1 MLNALLSR
9 KDFRMQKRFCRGLP
23 VYAGDG
29 INRQSGSISKIAAI
43 SAPFSL
49 NLRPLKINSN
59 FSCVNPKNVETLIAV
74 FLSDFSRLR
83 EYRTSFDFA
92 SFFLIISTLY
102 LFFCSAESAEN
113 SHLAA

>member
-1 MLNALLSR
+1 MIFNALLSR
-9 KDFRMQKRFCRGLP
+9 KDFRMQKRLCRGLP

-74 FLSDFSRLR
+74 FLGDYSQLR
-83 EYRTSFDFA
+83 EYRILFDLQVF
-92 SFFLIISTLY
+92 S
-102 LFFCSAESAEN
+102 
-113 SHLAA
+113 